1 MFFNITI
8 IIVKGIE
15 HHVKMAST
23 ESDIDDNNERI
34 GSEFAGQSATQRPKS
49 YVLKYG
55 HGKDERI
62 IRFIDTPGVLDTA
75 GIERDKE
82 IMNQNMAYLANFP

>member
-1 MFFNITI
+1 M
-8 IIVKGIE
+8 E
-15 HHVKMAST
+15 ST
-23 ESDIDDNNERI
+23 ESDENDHNERL
-34 GSEFAGQSATQRPKS
+34 GQEFAGQSATQRPKS

-55 HGKDERI
+55 HGENKRI
-62 IRFIDTPGVLDTA
+62 VRFIDTPGVLDTA